1 MAEFAVQQQAFCAH
15 LRDPARA
22 DAPADVAPER
32 MRVYRELI
40 FNNLDALLAGSF
52 PVLHRILDPARWRAL
67 VRDFLVGHRARTPLF
82 HRLPGEFVDF
92 LGQRPASADDPPF
105 LLELAHY
112 EWIEIALYNSEAEPD
127 LDGLDPNG
135 DLLAATPV
143 RSPLAWPLSYRFPV
157 HRIAPDHLPEA
168 PSAEPVQLV
177 VLRDRTQQVRFIE
190 INAVTQR
197 LLQRIETSPTPSGRE
212 ALLGIAAELRH
223 PEPERVVA
231 FGAETLARLRAE
243 GVLLGTRPTPVAH
256 PA

>member
-22 DAPADVAPER
+22 DAPTDVAAER

-52 PVLHRILDPARWRAL
+52 PVLHRLLDPARWRAL
-67 VRDFLVGHRARTPLF
+67 VRDFLVAHRARTPLF

-92 LGQRPASADDPPF
+92 LGQHPANAGDPPF

-112 EWIEIALYNSEAEPD
+112 EWIEIALYNSEIEPD

-157 HRIAPDHLPEA
+157 HRIAPDHQPATPAPEPA
-168 PSAEPVQLV
+168 QLV
-177 VLRDRTQQVRFIE
+177 LLRDRHQRVRTIE
-190 INAVTQR
+190 INAITQR
-197 LLQRIETSPTPSGRE
+197 LLQLIETSPAPSGRA
-212 ALLGIAAELRH
+212 ALLRIAAELRH
-223 PEPERVVA
+223 PEPARVVG
-231 FGAETLARLRAE
+231 FGNEILARLQAQ
-243 GVLLGTRPTPVAH
+243 GVLLGTRPVAD
-256 PA
+256 